1 MNSTSYMAGPEVG
14 RMQRRALSVGV
25 AALALCV
32 AGAIASPAQ
41 FFRSYLFGYL
51 FWTGVALGC
60 LAIVMLQHLSGG
72 AWGMVIRR
80 MLESG
85 SRTLPLMALLFL
97 PLIPGIRQL
106 YGWSRPDNAI
116 SYQTAYLNVPFFLFR
131 AALYFLVWL
140 SIAYFLNRWSR
151 EQDRTGDLR
160 LARRLQLLSGPGLV
174 LYGLTATFAAIDWV
188 MSLEPHWYS
197 SIFGILII
205 GGQALS
211 AMAFIIAV
219 AVLLAQHE
227 PLSGVLLPSHFNDLG
242 KLLLTFVML
251 WAYFAFSQLL
261 IIWSGNLS
269 EEIPWYLHRL
279 HSGWRWVGV
288 LLILF
293 HFALPFVLL
302 LSRDLKRN
310 ARALALLAVGV
321 IFMRLVDLFWLTAPE
336 FWPGSFHLHWMDIAA
351 PVGIGG
357 VWLAVFAWQLRGWPL
372 LPIGDRYL
380 EKALEHGQGH

>member
-261 IIWSGNLS
+261 IIWSGNLP

>member
-14 RMQRRALSVGV
+14 RMQRRALGVGV

-85 SRTLPLMALLFL
+85 SRTLPLMALLFV

-106 YGWSRPDNAI
+106 YGWARSDNAI
-116 SYQTAYLNVPFFLFR
+116 SYQAAYLNVPFFLFR
-131 AALYFLVWL
+131 ALLYFLVWL

-211 AMAFIIAV
+211 AMALIIAV

-261 IIWSGNLS
+261 IIWSGNLP

>member
-279 HSGWRWVGV
+279 HSSWRWVGV

-321 IFMRLVDLFWLTAPE
+321 IFMHLVDLFWLTAPE
-336 FWPGSFHLHWMDIAA
+336 FWPGGFHLHWMDIAA

>member
-1 MNSTSYMAGPEVG
+1 MNSTSYMAGPGVG
-14 RMQRRALSVGV
+14 RLQRRALVVGL
-25 AALALCV
+25 AALALCII
-32 AGAIASPAQ
+32 GAFISPAQ
-41 FFRSYLFGYL
+41 FFRSYLLGYL
-51 FWTGVALGC
+51 FWAGVALGC
-60 LAIVMLQHLSGG
+60 LAILMLQHLSGG

-85 SRTLPLMALLFL
+85 SRTLPLMALLFV

-106 YGWSRPDNAI
+106 YGWARPDSAI
-116 SYQTAYLNVPFFLFR
+116 PHQAAYLNVPFFLFR
-131 AALYFLVWL
+131 AVLYFGVWL
-140 SIAYFLNRWSR
+140 SMAYFLNRWSR

-160 LARRLQLLSGPGLV
+160 LARRLQMLSGPGLV

-188 MSLEPHWYS
+188 MSLEPHWSS

-205 GGQALS
+205 GGQVLS

-227 PLSGVLLPSHFNDLG
+227 PLSGVLLPGHFHDLG
-242 KLLLTFVML
+242 KLLLAFVML

-261 IIWSGNLS
+261 IVWSGNLP

-279 HSGWRWVGV
+279 RGGWGWVGV

-310 ARALALLAVGV
+310 ARALALLAVAV

-336 FWPGSFHLHWMDIAA
+336 FWPGRFHVHWMDIAV